1 MAPLKPMTKNKEV
14 IMSGAT
20 VVVVIVCVVFGIL
33 YQMYN
38 KHLEFK
44 AKTIH
49 HNNSTDSQNDELKK
63 EVKALSERVQV
74 LEKIVTDEGYQVQKD
89 INKL

>member
-1 MAPLKPMTKNKEV
+1 
-14 IMSGAT
+14 MSGT
-20 VVVVIVCVVFGIL
+20 TMVVVIVSVVFGIL
-33 YQMYN
+33 YKMYN

-44 AKTIH
+44 AKTIA
-49 HNNSTDSQNDELKK
+49 HNDSTDGKNNELKK
-63 EVKALSERVQV
+63 EVQALIERVQV

>member
-1 MAPLKPMTKNKEV
+1 MNGTTM
-14 IMSGAT
+14 
-20 VVVVIVCVVFGIL
+20 VVVIVCVVSVIL
-33 YQMYN
+33 YKMFN

-44 AKTIH
+44 AKTIL
-49 HNNSTDSQNDELKK
+49 HNNNADNKNDELQK
-63 EVKALSERVQV
+63 EVQALNERVQV

>member
-1 MAPLKPMTKNKEV
+1 
-14 IMSGAT
+14 MSGT
-20 VVVVIVCVVFGIL
+20 TMVVVIVCVVFGIL
-33 YQMYN
+33 YKMYN

-44 AKTIH
+44 TKTIS
-49 HNNSTDSQNDELKK
+49 HNNSTDSLNDELKK
-63 EVKALSERVQV
+63 EIKALSERVQV